1 VFMSAK
7 CYRKHV
13 KRISRG
19 RFQEWLESLE
29 RFFGY

>member
-7 CYRKHV
+7 FYRNMLK
-13 KRISRG
+13 ISRG
-19 RFQEWLESLE
+19 HSQEWLESLE